1 MSRSEYHVV
10 PDGSRWKV
18 EQGSSG
24 FGTFATKQEA
34 VDKGRET
41 ARANQPSQLVLH
53 TTDGK
58 IETEYTYQDDPY
70 PPKG

>member
-10 PDGSRWKV
+10 PDGNRWKV